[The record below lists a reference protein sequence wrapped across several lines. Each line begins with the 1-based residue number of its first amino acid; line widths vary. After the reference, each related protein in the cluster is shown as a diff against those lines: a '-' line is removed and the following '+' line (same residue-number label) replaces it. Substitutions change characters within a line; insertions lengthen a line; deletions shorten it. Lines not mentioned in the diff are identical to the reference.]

1 MSRKLCC
8 ICLALSVFISTV
20 SIAYAD
26 STSITHPTA
35 EDYRQAV
42 AYLETAGLQTGFDS
56 ARTSTQRLYS
66 ADLPAGG
73 QDASVTQLQFM
84 ALDEM
89 EAELQAQ
96 QAAREQVADNLAL
109 LAQYDG
115 VMLNSD
121 TTVYSDA
128 GVTASGNVIEGDKVA
143 KLKDIDESGSWYY
156 VSFSDFSGYVSAD
169 ACTPVDYAEYDD
181 TDAVRT
187 QAEIDALAKT
197 SYAATFGSGVVSG
210 GSTLRSAIV
219 DYAYS
224 FLGTPYVYGG
234 ASPSGFDCSGF
245 TMYVYNQLGISLP
258 HGATP
263 QLKYGTYVSRSE
275 LQPGD
280 LVFFSDGS
288 YPASHVGIYVGDDQ
302 FIHASSSYYNGHCV
316 VITSLSE
323 TYYNNHYL
331 TARRH

>member
-121 TTVYSDA
+121 TTV
-128 GVTASGNVIEGDKVA
+128 
-143 KLKDIDESGSWYY
+143 
-156 VSFSDFSGYVSAD
+156 
-169 ACTPVDYAEYDD
+169 
-181 TDAVRT
+181 
-187 QAEIDALAKT
+187 
-197 SYAATFGSGVVSG
+197 
-210 GSTLRSAIV
+210 
-219 DYAYS
+219 
-224 FLGTPYVYGG
+224 
-234 ASPSGFDCSGF
+234 
-245 TMYVYNQLGISLP
+245 
-258 HGATP
+258 
-263 QLKYGTYVSRSE
+263 
-275 LQPGD
+275 
-280 LVFFSDGS
+280 
-288 YPASHVGIYVGDDQ
+288 
-302 FIHASSSYYNGHCV
+302 
-316 VITSLSE
+316 
-323 TYYNNHYL
+323 
-331 TARRH
+331 

>member
-187 QAEIDALAKT
+187 QAEIDASAKT
-197 SYAATFGSGVVSG
+197 SYAATFGSGVVPG
-210 GSTLRSAIV
+210 GSSLRSAIV

-234 ASPSGFDCSGF
+234 ASRSGTDCSGL
-245 TMYVYNQLGISLP
+245 TMQLFGYYGISLG
-258 HGATP
+258 HGCVSQYYASQP
-263 QLKYGTYVSRSE
+263 ISRSE

-280 LVFFSDGS
+280 LVFFYEGIG
-288 YPASHVGIYVGDDQ
+288 HVGIYIGGGQ
-302 FIHASSSYYNGHCV
+302 FIHASDYGVVVASLYTSYWSAC
-316 VITSLSE
+316 
-323 TYYNNHYL
+323 YYGAGRILAN
-331 TARRH
+331 

>member
-128 GVTASGNVIEGDKVA
+128 GVTASDNVIEGDKVA

-197 SYAATFGSGVVSG
+197 SYAATFGSGVVSRRQHSAQCHCG
-210 GSTLRSAIV
+210 LRLLFPGHTLCLRRRQPLRHRL
-219 DYAYS
+219 
-224 FLGTPYVYGG
+224 LG
-234 ASPSGFDCSGF
+234 A
-245 TMYVYNQLGISLP
+245 
-258 HGATP
+258 
-263 QLKYGTYVSRSE
+263 
-275 LQPGD
+275 
-280 LVFFSDGS
+280 
-288 YPASHVGIYVGDDQ
+288 
-302 FIHASSSYYNGHCV
+302 
-316 VITSLSE
+316 
-323 TYYNNHYL
+323 
-331 TARRH
+331 

>member
-8 ICLALSVFISTV
+8 ICLALSGFISTV

-56 ARTSTQRLYS
+56 ARISTQRLYS

-89 EAELQAQ
+89 
-96 QAAREQVADNLAL
+96 
-109 LAQYDG
+109 DG

-197 SYAATFGSGVVSG
+197 SYAATFGSGVVPGDS
-210 GSTLRSAIV
+210 SLRSAIV

-234 ASPSGFDCSGF
+234 ASRSGTDCSGL
-245 TMYVYNQLGISLP
+245 TMQLFGY
-258 HGATP
+258 
-263 QLKYGTYVSRSE
+263 YGCVSQYYASQPISRSE

-280 LVFFSDGS
+280 LVFFYEGIG
-288 YPASHVGIYVGDDQ
+288 HVGIYIGGGQ
-302 FIHASSSYYNGHCV
+302 FIHASDYGVVVASLYTSYWSAC
-316 VITSLSE
+316 
-323 TYYNNHYL
+323 YYGAGRILAN
-331 TARRH
+331 

>member
-73 QDASVTQLQFM
+73 QDTSVTQLQFM

-128 GVTASGNVIEGDKVA
+128 GVTASDNVIEGDKVA
-143 KLKDIDESGSWYY
+143 IRQL
-156 VSFSDFSGYVSAD
+156 VLCVLQRFFRL
-169 ACTPVDYAEYDD
+169 CFCRRLHT
-181 TDAVRT
+181 
-187 QAEIDALAKT
+187 
-197 SYAATFGSGVVSG
+197 G
-210 GSTLRSAIV
+210 GLRRI
-219 DYAYS
+219 
-224 FLGTPYVYGG
+224 
-234 ASPSGFDCSGF
+234 
-245 TMYVYNQLGISLP
+245 
-258 HGATP
+258 
-263 QLKYGTYVSRSE
+263 
-275 LQPGD
+275 
-280 LVFFSDGS
+280 
-288 YPASHVGIYVGDDQ
+288 
-302 FIHASSSYYNGHCV
+302 
-316 VITSLSE
+316 
-323 TYYNNHYL
+323 
-331 TARRH
+331 

>member
-96 QAAREQVADNLAL
+96 QAARQ
-109 LAQYDG
+109 
-115 VMLNSD
+115 
-121 TTVYSDA
+121 
-128 GVTASGNVIEGDKVA
+128 
-143 KLKDIDESGSWYY
+143 
-156 VSFSDFSGYVSAD
+156 
-169 ACTPVDYAEYDD
+169 PV
-181 TDAVRT
+181 R
-187 QAEIDALAKT
+187 
-197 SYAATFGSGVVSG
+197 
-210 GSTLRSAIV
+210 
-219 DYAYS
+219 
-224 FLGTPYVYGG
+224 
-234 ASPSGFDCSGF
+234 
-245 TMYVYNQLGISLP
+245 
-258 HGATP
+258 
-263 QLKYGTYVSRSE
+263 
-275 LQPGD
+275 PGD
-280 LVFFSDGS
+280 EGK
-288 YPASHVGIYVGDDQ
+288 
-302 FIHASSSYYNGHCV
+302 
-316 VITSLSE
+316 
-323 TYYNNHYL
+323 
-331 TARRH
+331 